1 MLVINIKNIFFKV
14 FSILS
19 SEKFGFIKYT
29 TIKLKPSDIGIENRK
44 NELTILNGAEI
55 FKSKSER

>member
-1 MLVINIKNIFFKV
+1 MLVIDIRNIFFKV

-44 NELTILNGAEI
+44 DE
-55 FKSKSER
+55 